1 MGLSP
6 YLESSIVGDMT
17 SFVIE
22 SCQSCGVSTCGWWWA
37 QEREHAG
44 VATVD
49 RDVISH
55 AISWFLDSG
64 ALELNHGSCTASLRA
79 SLRASRI
86 TRSVLQ
92 EMFA

>member
-17 SFVIE
+17 CFVIE
-22 SCQSCGVSTCGWWWA
+22 SCQSCGVSTHGWWLGK
-37 QEREHAG
+37 EREQAG

-55 AISWFLDSG
+55 A
-64 ALELNHGSCTASLRA
+64 ESL
-79 SLRASRI
+79 
-86 TRSVLQ
+86 VPG
-92 EMFA
+92 